1 MRSLLLPVLHLQL
14 DVSPLKVPLNMLP
27 VTWFPPNPPPPPPAN
42 ASRPSAGKCSAGLDV
57 RPAVLAEEIALR
69 RLGPKSDFTDD
80 HLTLLKYA
88 ERSFVL

>member
-1 MRSLLLPVLHLQL
+1 M
-14 DVSPLKVPLNMLP
+14 
-27 VTWFPPNPPPPPPAN
+27 
-42 ASRPSAGKCSAGLDV
+42 
-57 RPAVLAEEIALR
+57 RPAVFAEEIALR